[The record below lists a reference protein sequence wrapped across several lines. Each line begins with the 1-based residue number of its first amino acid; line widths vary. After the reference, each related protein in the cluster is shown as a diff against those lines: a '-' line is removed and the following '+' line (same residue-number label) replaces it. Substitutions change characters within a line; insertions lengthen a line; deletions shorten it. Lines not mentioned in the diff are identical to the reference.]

1 MKPLRNETLGE
12 QLRREAGEYLADLI
26 AIIRSLKKAEGQ
38 IAALLFLAVF
48 VIMGI
53 WFITSLGFNPPN
65 DHVTAFLNN
74 LGMRPCRPISNFF
87 GVILFIN
94 LFVLGLLVV
103 MSLGALFSMIE
114 RMRQGL
120 PRDARE
126 LITMATL
133 MLVFG
138 VGGIIF
144 MKAIC

>member
-1 MKPLRNETLGE
+1 MKPMRKETLGE
-12 QLRREAGEYLADLI
+12 QLRREAGEYLSDFVAVV
-26 AIIRSLKKAEGQ
+26 RSLKRSEGQ

-48 VIMGI
+48 IIMGI
-53 WFITSLGFNPPN
+53 WFINSLGFNPPN
-65 DHVTAFLNN
+65 DHVTAFLNK

-103 MSLGALFSMIE
+103 MSLGSMFSMID
-114 RMRQGL
+114 RMRKGL

-126 LITMATL
+126 LITMAVL

-138 VGGIIF
+138 IGGIIF
-144 MKAIC
+144 MRAIC